1 MIRASL
7 DATVGD
13 EATVQKIER
22 RSQNKGRI
30 QEVRGRQRTVRIGK
44 APGIRYVQMANMSH
58 LSRRRSVSASGT
70 SEECP
75 LWNPTFYASTFVE
88 TRRDEVDTYIAG
100 TATNIE
106 QLGVSAARSSLPIGC
121 RCRRPPMRMRSRA
134 L

>member
-44 APGIRYVQMANMSH
+44 APGIRYVQMAKHEPLVPNKVRTCSRNFGRMSALESYLLCLH
-58 LSRRRSVSASGT
+58 IRR
-70 SEECP
+70 
-75 LWNPTFYASTFVE
+75 N
-88 TRRDEVDTYIAG
+88 
-100 TATNIE
+100 
-106 QLGVSAARSSLPIGC
+106 
-121 RCRRPPMRMRSRA
+121 
-134 L
+134 